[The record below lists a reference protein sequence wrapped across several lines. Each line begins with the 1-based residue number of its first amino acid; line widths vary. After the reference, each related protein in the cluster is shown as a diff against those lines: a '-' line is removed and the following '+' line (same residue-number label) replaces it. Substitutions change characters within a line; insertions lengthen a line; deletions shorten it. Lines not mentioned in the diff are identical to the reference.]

1 MSDQHTAHQ
10 HTDRERKKGTADM
23 LVLSLLSERQ
33 RHGYELAK
41 LIEQRSGGALVLQ
54 VPSLYPLLYR
64 LEKRKL
70 ISGRWVEKAGE
81 RRRRFYRL
89 TAKGRRYLQE
99 EQRRWR
105 AFVEAVERITVPE
118 PA

>member
-1 MSDQHTAHQ
+1 MPHQ

-23 LVLSLLSERQ
+23 LVLALLSERQ

-41 LIEQRSGGALVLQ
+41 LIEQRSQGALILQ

-64 LEKRKL
+64 LEKRSL
-70 ISGRWVEKAGE
+70 ISGRWVEKPGE

-89 TAKGRRYLQE
+89 TAKGRRYLEE

-105 AFVEAVERITVPE
+105 EFVEAVERITVPE